1 MIKIQILDWNKSST
15 KIVIVVFIA
24 LLVLSSFFIISSYRS
39 FLSNAQS
46 SVLQRLESISNTLSL
61 QLMPKD
67 VIYLD
72 SLFET
77 GKTKKEMVNDPI
89 LIKVNE
95 TLNNTA
101 SINGIEE
108 PIALMFHDKRSKKF
122 FFIAN
127 SKADSLFF
135 GDPYEQA
142 SDDFY
147 AKYTSGGILG
157 PYKDEFGTW
166 LTSLSPLKN
175 KANKTV
181 GAIEVDLKF
190 DSFISSA
197 NITLYKNLL
206 ASLLIFIFTTIILLR
221 YVRVILVFEEK
232 IQKKLKQSHDIIEE
246 KNIEIIQSINYAL
259 RIQKAILPSMEL
271 FKSKLPNSFILY
283 LPKDIVAGDFYWME
297 TIDEQVLFA
306 ACDCTGH
313 GVPGAIVSVVC
324 HNALNRAVRE
334 FGLKQPAEI
343 LDKTKEI
350 VVDYFSKSEEDIKD
364 GMDISL
370 CSYNQKTKT
379 LQWAGANN
387 GLWILKNDELI
398 ETKADKQPIGKIED
412 SKPFT
417 NHTFKLSSNDIIY
430 LYTDGYADQFGG
442 EIKQKKLT
450 RKRFKDLILSIQN
463 QPFIEQGILLEDFI
477 TNYRKEVEQVDDIL
491 VMGVQV

>member
-1 MIKIQILDWNKSST
+1 MINIQILDWNKSST

-24 LLVLSSFFIISSYRS
+24 LLALSSFFIISSYRS
-39 FLSNAQS
+39 FLSNSQE
-46 SVLQRLESISNTLSL
+46 SVLTRLQSISNTHSL
-61 QLMPKD
+61 DINSLD
-67 VIYLD
+67 IAYLD
-72 SLFET
+72 SMFVS
-77 GKTKKEMVNDPI
+77 GKSKRAMQNDTKLLLVNDQ
-89 LIKVNE
+89 LDKV
-95 TLNNTA
+95 A

-108 PIALMFHDKRSKKF
+108 PIALMFHDERSGKF

-142 SDDFY
+142 SDDFH
-147 AKYTSGGILG
+147 AKYTSGGTLG

-166 LTSLSPLKN
+166 LTSLSPVKN

-190 DSFISSA
+190 DSFITRA
-197 NITLYKNLL
+197 NSTLYRNLL
-206 ASLLIFIFTTIILLR
+206 ASVLIFIFTTIVLLR

-232 IQKKLKQSHDIIEE
+232 IQKKLKRSHDIIEE
-246 KNIEIIQSINYAL
+246 KNTEIIQSINYAL

-297 TIDEQVLFA
+297 TTEDQVIFA

-313 GVPGAIVSVVC
+313 GVPGAMVSVVC

-334 FGLKQPAEI
+334 FGKTQPAEI
-343 LDKTKEI
+343 LNQTEEI
-350 VVDYFSKSEEDIKD
+350 VVEYFAKSADDIKD
-364 GMDISL
+364 GMDVSL
-370 CSYNQKTKT
+370 CAYDPKTRT

-387 GLWILKNDELI
+387 ALWLIQNGALI
-398 ETKADKQPIGKIED
+398 EIKADKQPIGKIED

-417 NHTFKLSSNDIIY
+417 NHTFNLNEGDIIY
-430 LYTDGYADQFGG
+430 LFTDGYADQFGG
-442 EIKQKKLT
+442 ETGQKKLT
-450 RKRFKDLILSIQN
+450 RKRFKELILRIQN
-463 QPFIEQGILLEDFI
+463 QPFKEQQIILEGFI

-491 VMGVQV
+491 VMGVEV